1 MRKPRKIGRK
11 VLTVLMTL
19 AIVLTGLPQSLFT
32 GIGMAEAAN
41 ITGISGSL
49 ESKRLLDYEFKTS
62 RYMQI
67 YYVNYANKL
76 LRNDGSC
83 TEASSPMH
91 VYNINTGEAV
101 DPIVF
106 CAEHG
111 VTQKNT
117 TKMNARNRETAEMT
131 QAYKNAHKEYAIDNI
146 FKVLFYGPVK
156 KGSSELF
163 ELGFKDSRYYGNN
176 GSGES
181 DYTFGAWAAATQCLV
196 WECQQDFRDKDFN
209 RHANGLSYQTGYHG
223 SPTSKIPADHY
234 TNILKGTP
242 AMDIYNFMASE
253 IKKNNNFDKNVAS
266 IKKDKPTEILIE
278 EDATFPYTKD
288 LNGTG
293 NGTDLEVIDDKDKV
307 VEGITI
313 SFNKDTKKHTL
324 TVQDESLLNKTLT
337 VRHKNK
343 AAIRAEKYTKGS
355 NEKYYEPYFW
365 GYATNSGEV
374 HTQGFV
380 SGLEDPTRGY
390 FKLTKTAAPAE
401 AEGNCEPLDVDVLPV
416 INMPI
421 EKVDANTGFDGNNH
435 TPMGD
440 AALDAVATLERQIGG
455 GAWETIQTQQ
465 FDAFGTEIVFTDQPF
480 TSAEALSAF
489 MTESGSLSACDH
501 PIYAGDPPVLVG
513 YEHVGSKSPTKREW
527 DVTVNYR
534 ITITRPDGRYIDPD
548 AYGGVR
554 EYTLKYKAE
563 THDTCTFWCHDDPWT
578 SVEYQ
583 IEWGAT
589 TGDGGTYNTA
599 GTSVTDGG
607 PIENEPQLDCDLETD
622 VEDVFRGRFHLIKS
636 NEKENP
642 FKDSALGGSDSNMSK
657 GTLWTI
663 RLKSK
668 GYEASEYVHLVST
681 TPTKLA
687 DGTNVYTVSRGPGA
701 VNNEQNPIKVGTN
714 GALLVEDLPYGE
726 YIVTEVG
733 TDDPMY
739 VPEQFTV
746 VISEHNGDGA
756 EARVKYQ
763 DRGAVPLNGN
773 WTGYNKSGT
782 NGIGGSAAGTGDYY
796 NNLYQVNLR
805 NKIKS
810 NQIQLQKVDSETGKI
825 IRLAGTKVFI
835 RYKGNP
841 DYTDE
846 QNREMFGPT
855 GTVAK
860 NIYNRF
866 LPNAES
872 IDSKSTNYTFE
883 LDENGCFDIP
893 YQLPYGKYEI
903 YEWLLPEGYYVG
915 QYDETGTAKNHNFG
929 FIDEGQFTVDADTHG
944 YNGTVPYNYAIR
956 DAEGNKVKYKDAD
969 SYSFENLTEM
979 VTNRYTFTVTKQEL
993 HVDGNYSELVTY
1005 GGNLRTDADPTYD
1018 KGDYPFKN
1026 YYKVAAVINNAVKG
1040 KIEITKE
1047 GEALVGFK
1055 EEVKDGHTILTPVF
1069 ETVSKIKD
1077 AVFGIFAAKDEN
1089 LNDGSEGPAIYDSQ
1103 TGELITIPK
1112 TKSSHL
1118 SNAVESIKAFFGKL
1132 LNPKAYNAANYE
1144 TGEYSHESGAELWY
1158 MLEREASEGNIKRT
1172 LYVTPEQKDTVYSYS
1187 YETMDEQFKY
1197 RYDVQVIMKNQAGG
1211 DNITD
1216 VSVTKVSS
1224 PITGYVTN
1232 IPLTYMTGSVG
1243 STVLDPLDNYMNLAP
1258 GADPNLVSA
1267 LDAYS
1272 ETYAFEAD
1280 GEFNYDWNSNDT
1292 DFSEI
1297 GARRYVVKDY
1307 KYYELTTADLVKE
1320 ERVVGQK
1327 EVIDVPGNDANGDG
1341 DYDDPEDTPPTYKTV
1356 DVKENKTM
1364 FEWDNEGWEL
1374 VGSPSAGDKAILK
1387 QKDADVYK
1395 AAVVG
1400 YYAAINAADMTE
1412 KESADTVRYTSL
1424 TSAGIK
1430 YQLIESDMAGQQ
1442 ILPYTVPEGWTLL
1455 TFTGNP
1461 KEDAQYVIIYQTDAE
1476 TGETVYRVLLNDLIT
1491 WQECTPAGNFV
1502 KATVQVYEVKYKQV
1516 AGDPDGFTLNW
1527 DGFALGSNVDRT
1539 TNTATTIITK
1549 HANPVSNEVIDV
1561 GAGYEYT
1568 DEGESITFTTIPI
1581 TSPIF
1586 FAWKDG
1592 VKADAYYKGGVC
1604 YATISM
1610 PQSAVDYLYEDI
1622 VPTLCFKD
1630 IDGDGKDTELRLDW
1644 YSKLSPENPQVKFS
1658 VVQGLPEGCTVT
1670 ATRKDSTEI
1679 GEETTYLIEIVT
1691 NQKEDKPLT
1700 LTFADGYSMDVYCAT
1715 AASGNGVGV
1724 IDLHN
1729 IYKTTRY
1736 TTSELVDVITTG
1748 ADGKA
1753 ESKLLPLGDY
1763 IVRELAAD
1771 DNYLNDSEEQLVELK
1786 YKDQFTP
1793 LIWGGAKFK
1802 NEYFS
1807 VQLDLSKVFE
1817 TAFKSGDY
1825 QPPKEGQ
1832 TVKFGLYA
1840 AEDITATASGI
1851 LSVKKKTIKAD
1862 TLMDVI
1868 TVDYTQGGSVLV
1880 NAKLPEGNYY
1890 IRELEAPED
1899 YLMSDIK
1906 YNFVVREDDTDYS
1919 AETTFDFK
1927 DYDGIYGKFVLEE
1940 KNHVETTVTVESR
1953 FPMPYITIDGIV
1965 YPLDADFESENG
1977 NIKIDVASDFT
1988 TVTVDTYETAPTD
2001 ITLPNGKTLKVK
2013 LGETGN
2019 TFDYTVDGV
2028 TKTFT
2033 PTVTYT
2039 GYYAGY
2045 EELWTPIAGEDL
2057 NTYTPEFTLTG
2068 AGADKASV
2076 ILKVVITH
2084 EPSKTVTTEER
2095 LIDPAHPELGYETVT
2110 VETGNLTPGGNQI
2123 FKHSAVIT
2131 VKDTT
2136 DANVITGSYERTSGK
2151 TTVTETLDSSGEII
2165 LNPKD
2170 TLKIKTLS
2178 GAAVTVSMDKYGVV
2192 KASIT
2197 NTLPNAFADTA
2208 NSEVSTTGTF
2218 GTETFEFAK
2227 NVTLGRQD
2235 TSADRMMININSD
2248 NRDGFAVEND
2258 HKPEVKFVKVDKD
2271 DHTKKLSGARFEI
2284 YSAKASGEW
2293 TVEPDQKIGEYTTGA
2308 DGSFNAVLDYGT
2320 YFYRE
2325 ISAPS
2330 GYTADYNYHKFRVIK
2345 GLSYYEFEV
2354 ENTKSDTPDIPGT
2367 PGDTNYLL
2375 EITKQDMETG
2385 ATLAGAEFE
2394 IYGSTIVD
2402 GQVVRDEEPL
2412 LKNLVTGEYGKLV
2425 ISLKNA
2431 GTYFYHET
2439 KAPAGY
2445 IADSEFHQIEIKG
2458 DSIIQA
2464 ETVVNERKPQIPVEP
2479 QKPSKPE
2486 KSDHTRIPKEPSE
2499 IPKTED
2505 KNNFGLWAMLM
2516 LISFSALLAAIKRKE
2531 ESDENI

>member
-163 ELGFKDSRYYGNN
+163 ELGFEDSKYYGNN
-176 GSGES
+176 GSRS
-181 DYTFGAWAAATQCLV
+181 DYTFGAWVAATQCLV

-209 RHANGLSYQTGYHG
+209 RSANGLSYQTGYHG

-234 TNILKGTP
+234 TKIIRGTP

-253 IKKNNNFDKNVAS
+253 IKKGNNFDRNVAS

-278 EDATFPYTKD
+278 EDATFPYTKE

-293 NGTDLEVIDDKDKV
+293 NGSDLEVVDDKDKV

-313 SFNKDTKKHTL
+313 TFNKDTKKYTL

-337 VRHKNK
+337 IRHKNK
-343 AAIRAEKYTKGS
+343 AAIRAEKYRSGA
-355 NEKYYEPYFW
+355 NAKYYEPYFW
-365 GYATNSGEV
+365 GYATNGGEV

-380 SGLEDPTRGY
+380 SGLTDPTRGY
-390 FKLTKTAAPAE
+390 FKLTKKPNTE
-401 AEGNCEPLDVDVLPV
+401 LGTCEPLDVDVFPV

-440 AALDAVATLERQIGG
+440 AALDAVATLERQIAG
-455 GAWETIQTQQ
+455 GAWETIDTQQ
-465 FDAFGTEIVFTDQPF
+465 FDDFGTEIVFTDQPF
-480 TSAEALSAF
+480 TSAEALAEF
-489 MTESGSLSACDH
+489 RDEDGELTACDH

-563 THDTCTFWCHDDPWT
+563 THDTCSYWCHDDPWT
-578 SVEYQ
+578 PVEYQ
-583 IEWGAT
+583 IEWGAVAGA
-589 TGDGGTYNTA
+589 GDGSTKNLF

-607 PIENEPQLDCDLETD
+607 PIDNEPQLDCDLETD

-687 DGTNVYTVSRGPGA
+687 DGTNVYTVSRGPGV

-746 VISEHNGDGA
+746 VVSEHNGDGT

-773 WTGYNKSGT
+773 WANYNRTGT

-841 DYTDE
+841 DYNDE

-915 QYDETGTAKNHNFG
+915 EYDETGTAKNHNFG

-944 YNGTVPYNYAIR
+944 YNGTVQYNYAIR

-979 VTNRYTFTVTKQEL
+979 VTNRYTFTVTKQEM

-1005 GGNLRTDADPTYD
+1005 GGNLRTDADSTYD

-1040 KIEITKE
+1040 KIEIIKE

-1055 EEVKDGHTILTPVF
+1055 EEVKGGHTILTPAF

-1089 LNDGSEGPAIYDSQ
+1089 LNDGSEGPAIYDSE

-1132 LNPKAYNAANYE
+1132 LNPKVYNAANYE

-1172 LYVTPEQKDTVYSYS
+1172 IYVTPEQKDTVYSYS

-1197 RYDVQVIMKNQAGG
+1197 RDDVQVIMKNQAGG

-1216 VSVTKVSS
+1216 VSVTKVTS
-1224 PITGYVTN
+1224 PITGYVTD

-1272 ETYAFEAD
+1272 ETYTFEAD

-1307 KYYELTTADLVKE
+1307 KYYELTTADLVTE
-1320 ERVVGQK
+1320 ERVVSEDIK
-1327 EVIDVPGNDANGDG
+1327 E
-1341 DYDDPEDTPPTYKTV
+1341 T
-1356 DVKENKTM
+1356 KTM

-1374 VGSPSAGDKAILK
+1374 VGSPAAGDKAILK

-1476 TGETVYRVLLNDLIT
+1476 TGETVYRVLLDDLIT

-1502 KATVQVYEVKYKQV
+1502 KATVQVYEVRYKQV

-1527 DGFALGSNVDRT
+1527 DGFALGSNVDQA
-1539 TNTATTIITK
+1539 TNTAETIITK
-1549 HANPVSNEVIDV
+1549 HANPASNEVIDV

-1581 TSPIF
+1581 TSPIY
-1586 FAWKDG
+1586 FAWTDG

-1622 VPTLCFKD
+1622 LPTLCFKD
-1630 IDGDGKDTELRLDW
+1630 IDGDGNDTELRLDW

-1679 GEETTYLIEIVT
+1679 GEEATYLIEIVT

-1729 IYKTTRY
+1729 VYKTTRY

-2057 NTYTPEFTLTG
+2057 NTYTTEFTLTG

-2084 EPSKTVTTEER
+2084 EPLE
-2095 LIDPAHPELGYETVT
+2095 G
-2110 VETGNLTPGGNQI
+2110 LTPGGNQL

-2131 VKDTT
+2131 V
-2136 DANVITGSYERTSGK
+2136 
-2151 TTVTETLDSSGEII
+2151 TETLDPSGEIT

-2227 NVTLGRQD
+2227 NVTPGRQD
-2235 TSADRMMININSD
+2235 TSADRMMIKINSD

-2293 TVEPDQKIGEYTTGA
+2293 TVEPDRKIGEYTTGA

-2345 GLSYYEFEV
+2345 GLSHYEFEV

-2445 IADSEFHQIEIKG
+2445 IADSEFQQIEIKG
-2458 DSIIQA
+2458 DSIIK
-2464 ETVVNERKPQIPVEP
+2464 TVTAVNERKPQIPAEP
-2479 QKPSKPE
+2479 QKPLKPE
-2486 KSDHTRIPKEPSE
+2486 KSNHTRIPKEPSK
-2499 IPKTED
+2499 IPKTGD
-2505 KNNFGLWAMLM
+2505 KNNFSLWAMLM

>member
-11 VLTVLMTL
+11 ALTVLMTL

-313 SFNKDTKKHTL
+313 SFNKDTKKYTL

-365 GYATNSGEV
+365 GYATNGGEV

-380 SGLEDPTRGY
+380 SGLKDPTRGY

-401 AEGNCEPLDVDVLPV
+401 AEGNCEPLDVDVFPV

-440 AALDAVATLERQIGG
+440 AALDAAATLERQIGVG
-455 GAWETIQTQQ
+455 GAWETIDTQQ
-465 FDAFGTEIVFTDQPF
+465 FDDFGTEIVFTDQPF
-480 TSAEALSAF
+480 TSAEALAEF
-489 MTESGSLSACDH
+489 RKESGELTACNH
-501 PIYAGDPPVLVG
+501 PITDGEGNIIDYAHKGI
-513 YEHVGSKSPTKREW
+513 KSPTKREW

-554 EYTLKYKAE
+554 KYTLKYKAE
-563 THDTCTFWCHDDPWT
+563 THDTCTYWCGEDPWT
-578 SVEYQ
+578 PVEYQ
-583 IEWGAT
+583 IEWGAVAGA
-589 TGDGGTYNTA
+589 GDGSTKNLS

-607 PIENEPQLDCDLETD
+607 PIDNEPQLDCDLETD

-642 FKDSALGGSDSNMSK
+642 FKDSALGGSDSNMSR

-687 DGTNVYTVSRGPGA
+687 DGTNVYTVSRGPGV

-746 VISEHNGDGA
+746 VVSEHNGDGT

-773 WTGYNKSGT
+773 WANYNRTGT

-915 QYDETGTAKNHNFG
+915 EYDETGTAKNHNFG

-979 VTNRYTFTVTKQEL
+979 VTNRYTFTVTKQDM

-1005 GGNLRTDADPTYD
+1005 GGNLRTDADSTYD

-1040 KIEITKE
+1040 KIEIIKE

-1089 LNDGSEGPAIYDSQ
+1089 LNDGSEGPAIYDSE

-1132 LNPKAYNAANYE
+1132 FNPKVYKAANYE

-1172 LYVTPEQKDTVYSYS
+1172 IYVTPEQKDTVYSYS

-1216 VSVTKVSS
+1216 VSVTKVTS
-1224 PITGYVTN
+1224 PITGYVTD

-1272 ETYAFEAD
+1272 ETYTFEAD

-1307 KYYELTTADLVKE
+1307 KYYELTATDLVTE
-1320 ERVVGQK
+1320 ERVVSEDIK
-1327 EVIDVPGNDANGDG
+1327 E
-1341 DYDDPEDTPPTYKTV
+1341 T
-1356 DVKENKTM
+1356 KTM

-1374 VGSPSAGDKAILK
+1374 VGSPAAGDKAILK
-1387 QKDADVYK
+1387 QKDVDVYK

-1400 YYAAINAADMTE
+1400 YYAAINAADMAE

-1442 ILPYTVPEGWTLL
+1442 ILPFTVPEDWTLQ
-1455 TFTGNP
+1455 TFTGTP

-1476 TGETVYRVLLNDLIT
+1476 TGETVYRVLLNDFIT

-1527 DGFALGSNVDRT
+1527 DGFALGSNVDQA
-1539 TNTATTIITK
+1539 TNTATTIMTK

-1581 TSPIF
+1581 TSPIY
-1586 FAWKDG
+1586 FAWTEG

-1630 IDGDGKDTELRLDW
+1630 IDGEGNDTELRLDW

-1729 IYKTTRY
+1729 VYKTTRY

-1771 DNYLNDSEEQLVELK
+1771 DNYLNDSQEQLVELK

-1817 TAFKSGDY
+1817 TAFESGDY

-1890 IRELEAPED
+1890 IKELEAPED

-1919 AETTFDFK
+1919 AETIFD
-1927 DYDGIYGKFVLEE
+1927 YTLHDGIYGKFVLEE
-1940 KNHVETTVTVESR
+1940 KNHVETTVTIESR

-1988 TVTVDTYETAPTD
+1988 TVTVNTYETAPTD

-2076 ILKVVITH
+2076 ILKAVITH
-2084 EPSKTVTTEER
+2084 EPLEG
-2095 LIDPAHPELGYETVT
+2095 LI
-2110 VETGNLTPGGNQI
+2110 PGGNQI

-2131 VKDTT
+2131 V
-2136 DANVITGSYERTSGK
+2136 
-2151 TTVTETLDSSGEII
+2151 TETLDPSGEIT

-2235 TSADRMMININSD
+2235 TSAYRMMIKINSD

-2345 GLSYYEFEV
+2345 GLSHYEFEV
-2354 ENTKSDTPDIPGT
+2354 ENTKIDTPDIPGT

-2425 ISLKNA
+2425 ISLKTA
-2431 GTYFYHET
+2431 GTYYYHET

-2445 IADSEFHQIEIKG
+2445 IADSEFLQIEIKG
-2458 DSIIQA
+2458 DSIMK
-2464 ETVVNERKPQIPVEP
+2464 TVTAVNERKPQIPAEP
-2479 QKPSKPE
+2479 QKPLKPE
-2486 KSDHTRIPKEPSE
+2486 KSNHTRIPKEPSE
-2499 IPKTED
+2499 IPKTGD
-2505 KNNFGLWAMLM
+2505 KNNFSLWAMLM

>member
-1 MRKPRKIGRK
+1 MKKSRKLGRK
-11 VLTVLMTL
+11 VLTILMAL
-19 AIVLTGLPQSLFT
+19 AIVLTGIPQSLFA
-32 GIGMAEAAN
+32 GIGTADAAKV
-41 ITGISGSL
+41 TGISGSL
-49 ESKRLLDYEFKTS
+49 ESKRLRDYEFTSS

-67 YYVNYANKL
+67 YYVNYASKE
-76 LRNDGSC
+76 LRDDGSC

-91 VYNINTGEAV
+91 VYNINTGVAV

-106 CAEHG
+106 CVEHG

-117 TKMNARNRETAEMT
+117 TNMRARNRKDAEIT
-131 QAYKNAHKEYAIDNI
+131 QAYQNANMDYVIENI

-156 KGSSELF
+156 RSSSELF
-163 ELGFKDSRYYGNN
+163 DLGFEDSKYYGNN
-176 GSGES
+176 GSRS
-181 DYTFGAWAAATQCLV
+181 DYTFGAWVAATQCLV
-196 WECQQDFRDKDFN
+196 WECQQDFRDEDFN
-209 RHANGLSYQTGYHG
+209 RSANGLSYQTGYHG

-234 TNILKGTP
+234 TKIIRGTP

-253 IKKNNNFDKNVAS
+253 IKKNNNFDRTVAS
-266 IKKDKPTEILIE
+266 KKKDKPTEILIE
-278 EDATFPYTKD
+278 EDATFPYTKE

-293 NGTDLEVIDDKDKV
+293 NGTDLEVVDDKDKV

-313 SFNKDTKKHTL
+313 TFNKDTKKYTL

-337 VRHKNK
+337 IRHKNK
-343 AAIRAEKYTKGS
+343 AAIRAEKYRSGA
-355 NEKYYEPYFW
+355 NAKYYEPYFW
-365 GYATNSGEV
+365 GYATNGGEV

-380 SGLEDPTRGY
+380 SGLTDPTRGY
-390 FKLTKTAAPAE
+390 FKLTKKPNTE
-401 AEGNCEPLDVDVLPV
+401 LGTCEPLDVDVFPI

-563 THDTCTFWCHDDPWT
+563 THDTCTYWCHSDPWT
-578 SVEYQ
+578 PVEYQ

-681 TPTKLA
+681 MPTKLA
-687 DGTNVYTVSRGPGA
+687 DGTNVYTVSRGPGV

-763 DRGAVPLNGN
+763 DRGAVPLTGK
-773 WTGYNKSGT
+773 WTGYNKAGT

-929 FIDEGQFTVDADTHG
+929 FIDEGQFTVDVYTHG

-956 DAEGNKVKYKDAD
+956 DAEGNKVIYKDK
-969 SYSFENLTEM
+969 SEYSFEDLTKM
-979 VTNRYTFTVTKQEL
+979 VTNRYTFTVTKQDM

-1018 KGDYPFKN
+1018 KGDYPFEN

-1055 EEVKDGHTILTPVF
+1055 EEEKDGHTILTPVF

-1118 SNAVESIKAFFGKL
+1118 SNAVESIKAFVNKL
-1132 LNPKAYNAANYE
+1132 LNPKVYNTANYE

-1172 LYVTPEQKDTVYSYS
+1172 IYVTPEQKDTVYSYS

-1224 PITGYVTN
+1224 PITGYVTD

-1243 STVLDPLDNYMNLAP
+1243 STVLDPLDSYMNLAP

-1272 ETYAFEAD
+1272 ETYVFEAD

-1307 KYYELTTADLVKE
+1307 KYYELTADDLVKE

-1341 DYDDPEDTPPTYKTV
+1341 DFDDPEDTPPTYKTV

-1374 VGSPSAGDKAILK
+1374 VGSPAAGNKAILK

-1400 YYAAINAADMTE
+1400 YYAAINAADMAE
-1412 KESADTVRYTSL
+1412 KESADTVRYTSR

-1430 YQLIESDMAGQQ
+1430 YQLIESDMTGQQ

-1476 TGETVYRVLLNDLIT
+1476 TGETVYRVLLDDLIT

-1502 KATVQVYEVKYKQV
+1502 KATVQVYEVRYKQV

-1527 DGFALGSNVDRT
+1527 DGFALGSNVDQA
-1539 TNTATTIITK
+1539 TNTAATIITK

-1581 TSPIF
+1581 TSPIY
-1586 FAWKDG
+1586 FAWTDG

-1630 IDGDGKDTELRLDW
+1630 VDGEGNDTELRLDW

-1729 IYKTTRY
+1729 VYKTTRY

-1771 DNYLNDSEEQLVELK
+1771 DNYLNDSKEQLVELK

-1793 LIWGGAKFK
+1793 LIWGSAKFK

-1817 TAFKSGDY
+1817 IAFKSGDY
-1825 QPPKEGQ
+1825 QPPQEGQ

-1840 AEDITATASGI
+1840 AEDIQASATGI
-1851 LSVKKKTIKAD
+1851 LAVTKKKIKAD

-1868 TVDYTQGGSVLV
+1868 SVDYTAGGSILV

-1890 IRELEAPED
+1890 LKELEAPED

-1906 YNFVVREDDTDYS
+1906 HNFVVREDDSDYS
-1919 AETTFDFK
+1919 ADTTFDYT
-1927 DYDGIYGKFVLEE
+1927 DHDGIYGKFVLEE

-1965 YPLDADFESENG
+1965 YPLDADYESENG
-1977 NIKIDVASDFT
+1977 NIKIDAASDFT

-2001 ITLPNGKTLKVK
+2001 ITLPNGKNLKVK

-2045 EELWTPIAGEDL
+2045 EELWTPIKGEDL
-2057 NTYTPEFTLTG
+2057 TTYTPEFTLTG
-2068 AGADKASV
+2068 AGTDKASV
-2076 ILKVVITH
+2076 ILKAVITH
-2084 EPSKTVTTEER
+2084 EPLE
-2095 LIDPAHPELGYETVT
+2095 G
-2110 VETGNLTPGGNQI
+2110 LTPGGNQI

-2131 VKDTT
+2131 V
-2136 DANVITGSYERTSGK
+2136 
-2151 TTVTETLDSSGEII
+2151 TETLDPSGEII

-2178 GAAVTVSMDKYGVV
+2178 GAAITVSMDKYGVV
-2192 KASIT
+2192 KASVT
-2197 NTLPNAFADTA
+2197 NTLPNAFTDTA
-2208 NSEVSTTGTF
+2208 NSEISTTGTF

-2235 TSADRMMININSD
+2235 TSADRMMIKINSD

-2293 TVEPDQKIGEYTTGA
+2293 TVEPDRKIGEYTTGA

-2345 GLSYYEFEV
+2345 GLSHYEFEV

-2425 ISLKNA
+2425 ISLKTA

-2439 KAPAGY
+2439 KAPHGY
-2445 IADSEFHQIEIKG
+2445 IADSQFHKIEIKG
-2458 DSIIQA
+2458 DSLIQ
-2464 ETVVNERKPQIPVEP
+2464 TVTVANERQPQIPAEP
-2479 QKPSKPE
+2479 QKPLKPE
-2486 KSDHTRIPKEPSE
+2486 KSNHTRIPKEPSE
-2499 IPKTED
+2499 IPKTGD
-2505 KNNFGLWAMLM
+2505 KNNFSLWAMLM

>member
-1 MRKPRKIGRK
+1 MKKSRKLGRK
-11 VLTVLMTL
+11 VLTILMAL
-19 AIVLTGLPQSLFT
+19 AIVLTGWPQFLFT
-32 GIGMAEAAN
+32 GTGTADAAK
-41 ITGISGSL
+41 ITGMSGSL

-131 QAYKNAHKEYAIDNI
+131 RAYNNANKGYIIDNI

-156 KGSSELF
+156 RSSAELF
-163 ELGFKDSRYYGNN
+163 EIGFKDSKYYGNN
-176 GSGES
+176 GISES
-181 DYTFGAWAAATQCLV
+181 DYTFGAWVAATQCLV

-209 RHANGLSYQTGYHG
+209 RSANGLSYQTGYHG

-234 TNILKGTP
+234 TNIIKGTP
-242 AMDIYNFMASE
+242 AMDIYNFIASE
-253 IKKNNNFDKNVAS
+253 IKKNNNFDRTVAS
-266 IKKDKPTEILIE
+266 NKNDKPTEILIE
-278 EDATFPYTKD
+278 EDATFPYTKE

-293 NGTDLEVIDDKDKV
+293 NGSNLEVVDDKDKM

-313 SFNKDTKKHTL
+313 TFNKDNKKYTL

-355 NEKYYEPYFW
+355 NEKYYKPYFW
-365 GYATNSGEV
+365 GYATNGGEV

-380 SGLEDPTRGY
+380 SGLDDPTRGY
-390 FKLTKTAAPAE
+390 LKLAKTSAPVE
-401 AEGNCEPLDVDVLPV
+401 SEGNCEPLDVDVFPV

-440 AALDAVATLERQIGG
+440 AALDAVATLERQIAGG
-455 GAWETIQTQQ
+455 TWETIDTQQ
-465 FDAFGTEIVFTDQPF
+465 FDEYGTEIVFTDQPF

-489 MTESGSLSACDH
+489 REQSGSLSACDH
-501 PIYAGDPPVLVG
+501 PIYEGDPPVFRG

-563 THDTCTFWCHDDPWT
+563 THDTCTYWCHDDPWT
-578 SVEYQ
+578 PVEYQ

-589 TGDGGTYNTA
+589 MGEGSTKNLS

-607 PIENEPQLDCDLETD
+607 PVDNEPELECDLETD

-668 GYEASEYVHLVST
+668 GYEGSEYIHLESK

-687 DGTNVYTVSRGPGA
+687 DGTNVYTVSRTPGV
-701 VNNEQNPIKVGTN
+701 VNNEGNPIKVGTN

-733 TDDPMY
+733 TDDLMY
-739 VPEQFTV
+739 VPEQFSV
-746 VISEHNGDGA
+746 VISEHNGDGS
-756 EARVKYQ
+756 ETRVKYQ
-763 DRGAVPLNGN
+763 DRGAVPLNGKWAN
-773 WTGYNKSGT
+773 YNRTGT
-782 NGIGGSAAGTGDYY
+782 NGIGESAVGTGDYY

-903 YEWLLPEGYYVG
+903 YEWLLPEGCYVG
-915 QYDETGTAKNHNFG
+915 EYDETGTAKNHNFG
-929 FIDEGQFTVDADTHG
+929 FIEEGRFTVDT
-944 YNGTVPYNYAIR
+944 NGNNNDGNIDEGFNATVPSYAIR
-956 DAEGNKVKYKDAD
+956 DVEGNKVTYKDAD

-979 VTNRYTFTVTKQEL
+979 VTNRYTFTVTKQNM

-1005 GGNLRTDADPTYD
+1005 DGNLRTDADPTYD

-1047 GEALVGFK
+1047 GEVLVGFK

-1069 ETVSKIKD
+1069 EKVSKIKD

-1089 LNDGSEGPAIYDSQ
+1089 LNDGSEGPAIYDSG
-1103 TGELITIPK
+1103 TGQLVTIPK

-1118 SNAVESIKAFFGKL
+1118 SSTVERIKAFFGKL
-1132 LNPKAYNAANYE
+1132 LNPKEYTAANYE

-1158 MLEREASEGNIKRT
+1158 MLERETSEGNIKRT

-1187 YETMDEQFKY
+1187 YETMDEQFKF

-1224 PITGYVTN
+1224 PISGYVTD

-1243 STVLDPLDNYMNLAP
+1243 STVLEPLDNYINLMP

-1272 ETYAFEAD
+1272 ETYTFEAD

-1307 KYYELTTADLVKE
+1307 KYYELTAEDLKTE
-1320 ERVVGQK
+1320 ERVVSEDIK
-1327 EVIDVPGNDANGDG
+1327 E
-1341 DYDDPEDTPPTYKTV
+1341 T
-1356 DVKENKTM
+1356 KTM

-1374 VGSPSAGDKAILK
+1374 VGSPAAGDKAILK

-1400 YYAAINAADMTE
+1400 YYDAINAADMAE

-1430 YQLIESDMAGQQ
+1430 YQLIESDMTGQQ
-1442 ILPYTVPEGWTLL
+1442 ILPYTVPEGWALQ

-1476 TGETVYRVLLNDLIT
+1476 TGENVYRVLLDDLIT
-1491 WQECTPAGNFV
+1491 WQKCTPTGNFV

-1527 DGFALGSNVDRT
+1527 DGFALGSNVDRA
-1539 TNTATTIITK
+1539 TNTAATIITK
-1549 HANPVSNEVIDV
+1549 HANPASNEVIDV

-1581 TSPIF
+1581 TSPIY

-1592 VKADAYYKGGVC
+1592 VKADAYYKGGIC

-1630 IDGDGKDTELRLDW
+1630 VDGDEKDTELSLDW

-1700 LTFADGYSMDVYCAT
+1700 LTFADGYSMDVYSAT

-1729 IYKTTRY
+1729 VYKTTRY

-1825 QPPKEGQ
+1825 QPPKKGQ

-1862 TLMDVI
+1862 TLIDVI
-1868 TVDYTQGGSVLV
+1868 SVDYTAGGSILV
-1880 NAKLPEGNYY
+1880 NTKLPEGNYY
-1890 IRELEAPED
+1890 IKELEAPDD

-1906 YNFVVREDDTDYS
+1906 YNFVVREDDLDYS

-1940 KNHVETTVTVESR
+1940 KNHVETTVTIESR
-1953 FPMPYITIDGIV
+1953 FPMPYITINGIV
-1965 YPLDADFESENG
+1965 YPLDADFESEDG
-1977 NIKIDVASDFT
+1977 NIKIDTTSDFT

-2045 EELWTPIAGEDL
+2045 EELWTPIKGEDI
-2057 NTYTPEFTLTG
+2057 NTYTTEFTLTG

-2076 ILKVVITH
+2076 VLKAVITH
-2084 EPSKTVTTEER
+2084 EPLE
-2095 LIDPAHPELGYETVT
+2095 G
-2110 VETGNLTPGGNQI
+2110 LTPGGNQI

-2131 VKDTT
+2131 VD
-2136 DANVITGSYERTSGK
+2136 E
-2151 TTVTETLDSSGEII
+2151 SGEIT

-2170 TLKIKTLS
+2170 TLKLKTLS
-2178 GAAVTVSMDKYGVV
+2178 GADVTVSMDKYGTV
-2192 KASIT
+2192 KASIA
-2197 NTLPNAFADTA
+2197 NILPSAFTDEA
-2208 NSEVSTTGTF
+2208 NSEVTTTGAFNAAQTF
-2218 GTETFEFAK
+2218 KFAK
-2227 NVTLGRQD
+2227 NVTSGRQD
-2235 TSADRMMININSD
+2235 TSADRMMIKINSD
-2248 NRDGFAVEND
+2248 NRDGLAVEND
-2258 HKPEVKFVKVDKD
+2258 HKPQVKFVKVDKD
-2271 DHTKKLSGARFEI
+2271 DCTKKLSGARFEI

-2345 GLSYYEFEV
+2345 GPSHYEFEV
-2354 ENTKSDTPDIPGT
+2354 ENTRSDTPDIPVT
-2367 PGDTNYLL
+2367 PGDTDYLL

-2385 ATLAGAEFE
+2385 STLAGAEFE

-2402 GQVVRDEEPL
+2402 GKVVRDEKPL
-2412 LKNLVTGEYGKLV
+2412 LKNLVTGEYGKLT
-2425 ISLKNA
+2425 IPLDFP
-2431 GTYFYHET
+2431 GTYFYRET

-2445 IADSEFHQIEIKG
+2445 LADSQFHQIEIAG
-2458 DSIIQA
+2458 DSLIQTV
-2464 ETVVNERKPQIPVEP
+2464 TVVNERQPEIPE
-2479 QKPSKPE
+2479 KPE
-2486 KSDHTRIPKEPSE
+2486 KPLKPETTNYTRIPKEPLE
-2499 IPKTED
+2499 IPKTGD
-2505 KNNFGLWAMLM
+2505 KNNLSLWEVLM
-2516 LISFSALLAAIKRKE
+2516 LISISALLAAMKRKE

>member
-489 MTESGSLSACDH
+489 MTESGSLSSCDH

-1424 TSAGIK
+1424 TSAGIR

-2235 TSADRMMININSD
+2235 TSADRMMIKINSD